1 MSIVADYE
9 RRKELQKRLKD
20 AGYELYGITEFKHF
34 DRITFGNKQLK
45 ISLNLRS
52 KLSELAL
59 DAIIAACIGK
69 KEGQA

>member
-1 MSIVADYE
+1 MSIVAEYE
-9 RRKELQKRLKD
+9 KRKELQKRLKE

-34 DRITFGNKQLK
+34 DRITFGNKDLK

-52 KLSELAL
+52 KLSNFAL

-69 KEGQA
+69 EAS